1 MPPSAKPMG
10 GADGASPRASNPAG
24 KEGKAK
30 PKKKAPTGKVSLG
43 MPMNKSAD
51 LTEEAAKADLDA
63 LQKKYGTLVV
73 AFNNQQ
79 AELAKC
85 MEEKEKLEQQVE
97 SLKTSVESGVP
108 LSGDELTQNLKEELE
123 KSRAENRSLENAN
136 MGLQKKVNKLQ
147 VEHVS
152 EEEVDQ
158 LFYALE
164 VKESEL
170 EQAKQDKMMLEQE
183 VLTARQNS
191 ARGGGAA
198 DSKFIEIHYH
208 NDNSD
213 DEDDAVDVSA
223 AAPAPTA

>member
-1 MPPSAKPMG
+1 MEGAK
-10 GADGASPRASNPAG
+10 DGATPRASNPAG

-85 MEEKEKLEQQVE
+85 MEEKEKLEQQAE
-97 SLKTSVESGVP
+97 SLKTSLNSGVP
-108 LSGDELTQNLKEELE
+108 LSSDEVTQQLKDDLE

-136 MGLQKKVNKLQ
+136 MALQKKVNKLQ

-191 ARGGGAA
+191 ARGGGA

-213 DEDDAVDVSA
+213 DDDDAVDVSA
-223 AAPAPTA
+223 AAPAPTPAA

>member
-1 MPPSAKPMG
+1 MG

-30 PKKKAPTGKVSLG
+30 LKKKAPTGKVSLG

-123 KSRAENRSLENAN
+123 KSRAVRMAAVASAVARARAARAVCGGGEADEARRARRS
-136 MGLQKKVNKLQ
+136 
-147 VEHVS
+147 
-152 EEEVDQ
+152 
-158 LFYALE
+158 
-164 VKESEL
+164 
-170 EQAKQDKMMLEQE
+170 
-183 VLTARQNS
+183 S
-191 ARGGGAA
+191 AR
-198 DSKFIEIHYH
+198 
-208 NDNSD
+208 
-213 DEDDAVDVSA
+213 A
-223 AAPAPTA
+223 AAAGLSAVLCLRACAPRA